1 MWRKAW
7 SVINQACYKLSNF
20 TELTFVQTQ
29 LCKLTGRV
37 SIPRNRSIYVI
48 VTSSSLPQQ
57 GCCWLL
63 SDKVTQPVF
72 ECVSRGEPGGVISET
87 CRQEKRKK
95 HGTRVVS
102 GKSSKYCQELP
113 LCIIWV
119 QFLHWDP
126 VLCMMRPRWAEGTHS
141 MILLFSSLAWHFGQ
155 GVTQSCFHISR
166 RTTGVRWKQW

>member
-37 SIPRNRSIYVI
+37 SIPRNRSIYVT

-72 ECVSRGEPGGVISET
+72 ECVRRGEPGGVISET

-119 QFLHWDP
+119 QLLHWDP

-141 MILLFSSLAWHFGQ
+141 MILLFSLLA
-155 GVTQSCFHISR
+155 
-166 RTTGVRWKQW
+166 